1 MAVFPSAEF
10 FFYLFVRNV
19 FFSNVAFDVSR
30 LQTSF
35 LTHRDEKSFIGQ
47 LHSKRCQKP
56 KNEQK
61 RKNNNIQMPWRHFHK
76 VMFFFLLS
84 LPLPLM
90 SFPCSFS
97 FLLSPLLSRFSLP
110 LPAAHLLSSVFAAPV
125 NLMPGL
131 PARPI
136 TVRQTHSSTGKCE
149 SAKSDGREEVAETEN
164 RWERERDRKQVE
176 TI

>member
-10 FFYLFVRNV
+10 FFSFVCEN
-19 FFSNVAFDVSR
+19 FFLLLNVAFDGSC

-61 RKNNNIQMPWRHFHK
+61 RKNNNIQMPWRHFYK

-84 LPLPLM
+84 IPLPLM
-90 SFPCSFS
+90 SFPCSLLFS
-97 FLLSPLLSRFSLP
+97 FLLSPLLSLFSLP
-110 LPAAHLLSSVFAAPV
+110 LPAAHLPSSVFTAPV

-131 PARPI
+131 PARLI

-149 SAKSDGREEVAETEN
+149 SAKSDWREEVAKTEN
-164 RWERERDRKQVE
+164 RWER
-176 TI
+176 